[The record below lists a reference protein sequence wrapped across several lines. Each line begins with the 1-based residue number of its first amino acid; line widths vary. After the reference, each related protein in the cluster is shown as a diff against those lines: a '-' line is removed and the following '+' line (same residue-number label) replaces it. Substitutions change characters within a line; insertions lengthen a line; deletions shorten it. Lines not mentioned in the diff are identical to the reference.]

1 MILSHRLRLNTF
13 LNLVLRLDNRLLLS
27 MQILRELNRSDVQK
41 ILTGKTINIVSNDA
55 QKLEKVLWAILKILF
70 VPLEVLASCIILW
83 LLIGWR
89 ALAGVAFYVIIIVYV
104 TVASHQTKHLR
115 VQSSAATDKRLEVMN
130 EILSGIR
137 AVKIYA
143 WEMNFTEAIK
153 QLRRYDPE

>member
-1 MILSHRLRLNTF
+1 MF
-13 LNLVLRLDNRLLLS
+13 LNLVLQLDNRLLIS

-41 ILTGKTINIVSNDA
+41 ILTGKTINLVSNDA
-55 QKLEKVLWAILKILF
+55 QKLEKVLWAIFKILF

-89 ALAGVAFYVIIIVYV
+89 VLAGVAFYVIIIVYV
-104 TVASHQTKHLR
+104 TVASHQTKQLR
-115 VQSSAATDKRLEVMN
+115 VKSSAATDKRLEVMN
-130 EILSGIR
+130 KILSGIR

>member
-1 MILSHRLRLNTF
+1 MF
-13 LNLVLRLDNRLLLS
+13 LNLVIQLHNILLPYT
-27 MQILRELNRSDVQK
+27 QILRELNRSDIQK
-41 ILTGKTINIVSNDA
+41 ILTGKTINLVSNDA
-55 QKLEKVLWAILKILF
+55 QKLEKILWAIFLF
-70 VPLEVLASCIILW
+70 LFAPLEVLASCVILW

-153 QLRRYDPE
+153 QLRRYDPK

>member
-89 ALAGVAFYVIIIVYV
+89 ALAGVVFYVIIIVYV

>member
-1 MILSHRLRLNTF
+1 MF
-13 LNLVLRLDNRLLLS
+13 LNLVIQLHNILLPYT
-27 MQILRELNRSDVQK
+27 QILRELNRSDIQK
-41 ILTGKTINIVSNDA
+41 ILTGKTINLVSNDA
-55 QKLEKVLWAILKILF
+55 QKLEKILWAIFLF
-70 VPLEVLASCIILW
+70 LFAPLEVLASCVILW

>member
-1 MILSHRLRLNTF
+1 MLRRNRCPHDVFFTLHVQ
-13 LNLVLRLDNRLLLS
+13 LANRLSLS
-27 MQILRELNRSDVQK
+27 MQIITELNRSDVQK
-41 ILTGKTINIVSNDA
+41 ILTGKTINLVSNDA
-55 QKLEKVLWAILKILF
+55 QKFEKVLWAIFKILF

-89 ALAGVAFYVIIIVYV
+89 ALAGVVFYVTAIIYV

-115 VQSSAATDKRLEVMN
+115 VKSAAATDKRLEVMN

>member
-55 QKLEKVLWAILKILF
+55 QKLEKVLWAILKIIF

-89 ALAGVAFYVIIIVYV
+89 ALAGVVFYVIIIVYV

>member
-1 MILSHRLRLNTF
+1 MF
-13 LNLVLRLDNRLLLS
+13 LNLVLQLDNRLLLS
-27 MQILRELNRSDVQK
+27 LQILRELNRSDVQK
-41 ILTGKTINIVSNDA
+41 ILTGKTINLVSNDA
-55 QKLEKVLWAILKILF
+55 QKLKKVLWAIFKILF

-104 TVASHQTKHLR
+104 TVASYQTKHLR
-115 VQSSAATDKRLEVMN
+115 VKSSAATDKRLEVMN

-143 WEMNFTEAIK
+143 WEMNFTDAIK

>member
-1 MILSHRLRLNTF
+1 MLV
-13 LNLVLRLDNRLLLS
+13 NLHIQLANRLLLS
-27 MQILRELNRSDVQK
+27 MQILRELNRSDIQK
-41 ILTGKTINIVSNDA
+41 ILTGKTINLVSNDA
-55 QKLEKVLWAILKILF
+55 QKLEKVLWAIFKILF
-70 VPLEVLASCIILW
+70 APLEVLASCIILW

-89 ALAGVAFYVIIIVYV
+89 ALAGVAFYVMAIVYV

-115 VQSSAATDKRLEVMN
+115 VKSAAATDKRLEVMN

-153 QLRRYDPE
+153 QLRRYDLG